1 MMRAGPKLAI
11 YGPNEP
17 PPVKPGHRGQ
27 LARLIRERP
36 VFVNVTGCRNIS
48 SLKRRYCGEYI
59 CFRGVFKGEKAARL
73 GYRNRQTLAIG
84 NLTGPLPNRILGIR
98 GAWFRTPERH
108 VCARWVPV
116 PRDKREAFCAEI
128 MLTK

>member
-48 SLKRRYCGEYI
+48 SLKRRNWGEYI
-59 CFRGVFKGEKAARL
+59 CFRGVFKGVKAARP
-73 GYRNRQTLAIG
+73 GHRNRRTLAIG
-84 NLTGPLPNRILGIR
+84 NLTGPRPTRILGIR
-98 GAWFRTPERH
+98 EHGSGTGA
-108 VCARWVPV
+108 
-116 PRDKREAFCAEI
+116 PR
-128 MLTK
+128 